1 MSTETRTFS
10 GWRRSRGMGLFG
22 LGVAQTLIVLGAII
36 ATILAS
42 MFGLQLLLVT
52 APIALVVIGAT
63 VAQWDGVPLA
73 AGVLQRLRFTRA
85 RSKGYTAFK
94 SGIMVDDPD
103 AAWQLPGALAPTALL
118 PVTGAD
124 GERYAVVW
132 NKRTGLLTVALRCAA
147 QSTWLADP
155 ESAATWVSNWGSWL
169 AGLGHQPMVQ
179 WISVTVD
186 TAPDRGGRLGDYVT
200 GRIAPN
206 APAAAVR
213 LLQQLVAAAP
223 ATAADVQTTVAI
235 TFDPNRSPARPRTLI
250 DSVEE
255 VDRALPGLLD
265 GLALCG
271 LSVLGRADADHMAAV
286 VREAFDPA
294 VRGEVRRHEQA
305 LDWGACG
312 PVAATELHDRYVH
325 DSGVSVSWALHEAPR
340 QPVQHSVLAWL
351 VGPGSFTKRVTL
363 LYQPFTAAEAAKVV
377 ESQVN
382 AAQFREAMRRARKM
396 DPRARDVAD
405 HEYALQ
411 AAREEAAGAGLG
423 LLTLFVTVTVTDAE
437 QLPKAVADVESRA
450 GMSKI
455 RLRRCWGSQS
465 AAFAATLPVGVFP
478 PMLARQWPN

>member
-1 MSTETRTFS
+1 MSTDMRTFS
-10 GWRRSRGMGLFG
+10 GWRRARGMGLFG
-22 LGVAQTLIVLGAII
+22 LGVTQTLIVLGAIV
-36 ATILAS
+36 AAILAS
-42 MFGLQLLLVT
+42 MFGPQLLLVA
-52 APIALVVIGAT
+52 APAAMLVIGCT
-63 VAQWDGVPLA
+63 VAQWDGIPLA
-73 AGVLQRLRFTRA
+73 VGVLQRLRFARA
-85 RSKGYTAFK
+85 RSRGHTHFK
-94 SGIMVDDPD
+94 AGIMVDDPD
-103 AAWQLPGALAPTALL
+103 TAWQLPGVLAPTVLL

-124 GERYAVVW
+124 GDRYAVVW
-132 NKRTGLLTVALRCAA
+132 NKRTGMLTVALRCAA

-155 ESAATWVSNWGSWL
+155 DSAATWVSNWGAWL

-186 TAPDRGGRLGDYVT
+186 TAPDKGSRLADYVSS
-200 GRIAPN
+200 RVAAN

-235 TFDPNRSPARPRTLI
+235 TFDPNRSPARPRTLR

-255 VDRALPGLLD
+255 VDRALPGLVD

-271 LSVLGRADADHMAAV
+271 LSLLGRADAGHLTAV

-294 VRGEVRRHEQA
+294 VRGEVRRHPQD
-305 LDWGACG
+305 LDWGTCG
-312 PVAATELHDRYVH
+312 PVAAVEHHDRYVH
-325 DSGVSVSWALHEAPR
+325 DSGTSVSWALHEAPR

-351 VGPGSFTKRVTL
+351 VGPSTFTKRVTM
-363 LYQPFTAAEAAKVV
+363 LYQPYTAGEAAKVV

-382 AAQFREAMRRARKM
+382 AAQFREAMRRARNM

-405 HEYALQ
+405 HDHAVQ

-465 AAFAATLPVGVFP
+465 AGFAATLPVGVFP